1 MSMQC
6 PIELSAH
13 KVHVNVFCMI
23 LIKENMD
30 TNVPKHKSQNI
41 EKGCAM

>member
-13 KVHVNVFCMI
+13 TVHVNVFCMI

-30 TNVPKHKSQNI
+30 TNVPVKTDIH
-41 EKGCAM
+41 EK